1 MPILLFIL
9 SAAGS
14 ALRNALAFAASPV
27 GRVVTLVVMVGLYVH
42 HLDTVRFERLETAEK
57 AQREHLADVE
67 RQRRE
72 AAIAD
77 AQRQAK
83 AQIDVLTAQNQN
95 LAELLKDAENAS
107 HANDRK
113 PCLDAGGVRR
123 LNRIR

>member
-1 MPILLFIL
+1 MPIFLL
-9 SAAGS
+9 SAAS
-14 ALRNALAFAASPV
+14 TALRSVFAFVISPV
-27 GRVVTLVVMVGLYVH
+27 GRIVSLVVMVGLYVH
-42 HLDTVRFERLETAEK
+42 HLDTVRFQRLETAEK

-77 AQRQAK
+77 AQRQAQ
-83 AQIDVLTAQNQN
+83 AQIDVLTTQNQN

>member
-1 MPILLFIL
+1 MPFQLFVL
-9 SAAGS
+9 SALGS
-14 ALRNALAFAASPV
+14 ALRNALAFVVSPV
-27 GRVVTLVVMVGLYVH
+27 GRIVSLVVMVGLYVH
-42 HLDTVRFERLETAEK
+42 HLDTVRFQRLETADK

-72 AAIAD
+72 SAIAD
-77 AQRQAK
+77 ARREAQ

-113 PCLDAGGVRR
+113 PCLDTGGVRR